1 MTDKTKKDTTRV
13 CLNIALTPEELATL
27 RAAASQTVD
36 SGGRTAK
43 CGTWARGVLLAV
55 ARGER

>member
-1 MTDKTKKDTTRV
+1 MKKTKDDKRV

-36 SGGRTAK
+36 SGGRIAK